1 MPEVLGMSVVTE
13 AEKIA
18 LSLPAKER
26 GELIEKLLRSL
37 PGPFIDDDDD
47 GIKEALRRSDELKK
61 KPEIGMSIEELDRRM
76 HERFGWKS

>member
-1 MPEVLGMSVVTE
+1 MSVVTE
-13 AEKIA
+13 AEQIA

-47 GIKEALRRSDELKK
+47 GIEEALRRSREMDEN
-61 KPEIGMSIEELDRRM
+61 PEMAITIEQLDEKIRK
-76 HERFGWKS
+76 RFPQCVSN